1 VLLPRLRVR
10 SHARPPTRSHVLV
23 AAGAALF
30 LLLPAAAASAGVPS
44 SDGTASV
51 DLTPAT
57 VTSTVVTTATVIP
70 AAVTTATMT
79 PAIMTTAS
87 VTSAAATTAGAM
99 SATVTT
105 AGVSP
110 AAVVVSPD
118 PARDLYTG
126 TGGLVVPAHAW
137 RGDPTA
143 RGSVAGC
150 TDCSWR
156 ISVLCTKAEAAV
168 GQCWIIHLGCPVDTT
183 AVRIWLQHGSGPW
196 EVVGEACQ
204 GPTPPHTIGDVGASV
219 RDVAQAA
226 LPRLRA
232 AVQPADGV
240 LVGIPAVF
248 ATGQPAGGIRGA
260 DLSVL
265 DLAVT
270 LDARVRWQ
278 WVYGDGASGWTSRP
292 GGPWP
297 DTSVSHVYRRSGR
310 VSAAVQAVWRA
321 SYVVEGLGPFVVPG
335 PLLTQEQ
342 SLPVLVRTAHA
353 HLVS

>member
-1 VLLPRLRVR
+1 VLLPRLRVLTPE
-10 SHARPPTRSHVLV
+10 RPRARSHVLV
-23 AAGAALF
+23 AVSAALF
-30 LLLPAAAASAGVPS
+30 LLLPAAAASAGGPS
-44 SDGTASV
+44 SAVPTTARVTSASV
-51 DLTPAT
+51 
-57 VTSTVVTTATVIP
+57 TS
-70 AAVTTATMT
+70 
-79 PAIMTTAS
+79 AS
-87 VTSAAATTAGAM
+87 VTSAARSATGTP
-99 SATVTT
+99 ATVTAAT
-105 AGVSP
+105 VTP
-110 AAVVVSPD
+110 AIMSTVTGRSAAVRPTSLAPTAVVVSPD

-137 RGDPTA
+137 RGDPAA
-143 RGSVAGC
+143 RGGVAGC

-204 GPTPPHTIGDVGASV
+204 GATPPHTIGDVGASV
-219 RDVAQAA
+219 RDRAEAA
-226 LPRLRA
+226 LPPLRA

-248 ATGQPAGGIRGA
+248 ATGQPAAGIRGA

-270 LDARVRWQ
+270 LDARVRWH
-278 WVYGDGASGWTSRP
+278 WVYGDGASVWTSLP
-292 GGPWP
+292 GGSWP

-310 VSAAVQAVWRA
+310 VSAAVRAVWRA

-342 SLPVLVRTAHA
+342 GLPVLVRTAHA